1 MTEQTEGDTGR
12 TIRSVKIAFSIIDV
26 TQQRTNVG
34 VTELANELGH
44 SKSTIHSHLQTLVDR
59 EILVPEAD
67 GYRLS
72 LRILDMARRVRDQVG
87 NYEVIEKEVD
97 ELAAN
102 TNEIAQFGIE
112 EYGRVSYLCKAM
124 GPKAVETASR
134 VGTQQPMYATSLGK
148 TILAHLPQEKR
159 EPIVAECSFERQTA
173 NTITSSEELYEE
185 LETIAERGYGID
197 NEENIHGL
205 RCVAAPVRSGNTV
218 LGAISI
224 SGPTSRFTDD
234 RLHGELADHV
244 LRAANVIELNTRYS

>member
-1 MTEQTEGDTGR
+1 MAKRNENHTGR
-12 TIRSVKIAFSIIDV
+12 TIQSVKIAFSIIDV
-26 TQQRTNVG
+26 AQRRENVG

-44 SKSTIHSHLQTLVDR
+44 SKSTIHSHLQTLVNQ
-59 EILVPEAD
+59 EILVPEDD

-87 NYEVIEKEVD
+87 NYDVIEKEVN
-97 ELAAN
+97 ELATN

-148 TILAHLPQEKR
+148 TILAYLTTDRQEQ
-159 EPIVAECSFERQTA
+159 IIANCSFERQTK
-173 NTITSSEELYEE
+173 NTISDAEELYDE
-185 LETIAERGYGID
+185 LERITERGYGID

-205 RCVAAPVRSGNTV
+205 RCVAAPVQNEDTV

-234 RLHGELADHV
+234 RLHSELAEQV
-244 LRAANVIELNTRYS
+244 LRAANVIELNTKFS

>member
-1 MTEQTEGDTGR
+1 MTKQAADDSGR

-26 TQQRTNVG
+26 IQQHQNVG

-44 SKSTIHSHLQTLVDR
+44 SKSTVHSHLQTLVER
-59 EILVPEAD
+59 EIVVPEEG

-72 LRILDMARRVRDQVG
+72 LRILDMASRVRDQVG
-87 NYEVIEKEVD
+87 NYEVIEKEVE
-97 ELAAN
+97 ELATN

-112 EYGRVSYLCKAM
+112 EYGRVSYLCKAR

-148 TILAHLPQEKR
+148 TILAHLPAERQER
-159 EPIVAECSFERQTA
+159 IIADCSFERKTEK
-173 NTITSSEELYEE
+173 TITSPEELYDE
-185 LETIAERGYGID
+185 LETIVERGYGID

-205 RCVAAPVRSGNTV
+205 RCVSAPVRSGNTV